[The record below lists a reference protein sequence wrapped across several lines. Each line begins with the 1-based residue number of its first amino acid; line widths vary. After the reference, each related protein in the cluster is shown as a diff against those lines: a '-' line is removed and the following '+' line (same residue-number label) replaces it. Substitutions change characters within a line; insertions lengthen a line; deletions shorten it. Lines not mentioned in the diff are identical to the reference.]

1 MTLHAPKTWQLG
13 SIFFHEALFPHL
25 FHAGNLERQIC
36 KHSIGRRCRVNM
48 VSKAKEMKPITAS
61 RSQPSGNF
69 IKAVSAVVW
78 KDLRA
83 EFRSRELFSAM
94 LVFSLLIILI
104 FNFALELDIK
114 TRQSVTAGVL
124 WSTFAFAGTLGLNR
138 SMAIEKD
145 RGCLDGLLL
154 APVDRSAIYFGKV
167 ISNLAFMLI
176 VEIIVLPVYS
186 VLYSVNLF
194 QPGLLLVILLGSIG
208 YAGVGTLLAAM
219 SVQTRTRD
227 ILLPILLFPVV
238 IPVLLSAVKASS
250 GFLNGADWEEIILPL
265 NLLIAYDIIFI
276 ALAFMVFD
284 NVVEE

>member
-1 MTLHAPKTWQLG
+1 M
-13 SIFFHEALFPHL
+13 
-25 FHAGNLERQIC
+25 
-36 KHSIGRRCRVNM
+36 VN
-48 VSKAKEMKPITAS
+48 KATEIKSTTTSPS
-61 RSQPSGNF
+61 SGNF
-69 IKAVSAVVW
+69 IKAVTAVVW

-104 FNFALELDIK
+104 FNFALELDIRV
-114 TRQSVTAGVL
+114 RQSVTAGVL
-124 WSTFAFAGTLGLNR
+124 WATFAFAGTLGLNR

-176 VEIIVLPVYS
+176 VEIIVLPIYS
-186 VLYSVNLF
+186 ILYNVNLF
-194 QPGLLLVILLGSIG
+194 LPGLLLVILLGSIG
-208 YAGVGTLLAAM
+208 YVAVGTLLAAM

-238 IPVLLSAVKASS
+238 IPVLLAAVKASS
-250 GFLNGADWEEIILPL
+250 GILEGSDLADILLPI
-265 NLLIAYDIIFI
+265 NLLIAYDVIFI
-276 ALAFMVFD
+276 AVAFMVFD
-284 NVVEE
+284 SVVEE

>member
-1 MTLHAPKTWQLG
+1 MAVKTSSTDRKSPL
-13 SIFFHEALFPHL
+13 SPR
-25 FHAGNLERQIC
+25 ERD
-36 KHSIGRRCRVNM
+36 RVRVPSA
-48 VSKAKEMKPITAS
+48 VSRQT
-61 RSQPSGNF
+61 SGNF
-69 IKAVSAVVW
+69 LKAVSAVVW
-78 KDLRA
+78 KDVQA

-124 WSTFAFAGTLGLNR
+124 WATFAFAGTLGLNR

-186 VLYSVNLF
+186 LLYNINLF
-194 QPGLLLVILLGSIG
+194 QPGLLMVILLGSIG
-208 YAGVGTLLAAM
+208 YVGVGTLLSAM

-238 IPVLLSAVKASS
+238 IPVLLAAVKASD
-250 GFLNGADWEEIILPL
+250 GFLNGVELSEILLPINIL
-265 NLLIAYDIIFI
+265 IGYDIIFI
-276 ALAFMVFD
+276 SVAFMFFE
-284 NVVEE
+284 NIVEE

>member
-1 MTLHAPKTWQLG
+1 
-13 SIFFHEALFPHL
+13 
-25 FHAGNLERQIC
+25 
-36 KHSIGRRCRVNM
+36 M
-48 VSKAKEMKPITAS
+48 VDKATDIKPITIE
-61 RSQPSGNF
+61 RTQPKGNF
-69 IKAVSAVVW
+69 IKAVGAVVW

-104 FNFALELDIK
+104 FNFALELDVK

-167 ISNLAFMLI
+167 ISNLVFMLI
-176 VEIIVLPVYS
+176 VEVIVLPVYS
-186 VLYSVNLF
+186 VLYNVNLF
-194 QPGLLLVILLGSIG
+194 QPGLSLVILLGSIG
-208 YAGVGTLLAAM
+208 YVAVGTLLSAM

-238 IPVLLSAVKASS
+238 IPVLLAAVKASN
-250 GFLNGADWEEIILPL
+250 GFLNGAELADILLPI

-276 ALAFMVFD
+276 AVAFMVFD
-284 NVVEE
+284 SVVEE